1 MKNEVCMID
10 TVYSQVK
17 NFLEH
22 PDSIETFWDSN
33 ELVWIDWREYDEDII
48 RYFNEMMEDR
58 LEVEMVDNGKPYG
71 DDIVLIKG
79 TEKLRIPYE
88 EEMDRDTTIKY
99 LNDFIKPEY
108 EIRWFLESLG
118 DDTLGFVLLKS
129 DEWKKLEEEFEQA
142 TVGYYFATIDLE
154 SMMFDFMMSEVDEL
168 LELRSRNERVDF
180 SLLVEWVKLS
190 SKEKELKVQRENG
203 EIDMKSYFESKKQT
217 EGAKQE
223 FQKNHPE
230 IHF

>member
-1 MKNEVCMID
+1 MCMMS
-10 TVYSQVK
+10 TVYHQVK
-17 NFLEH
+17 NLFEN
-22 PDSIETFWDSN
+22 PNSIELFWDSN

-48 RYFNEMMEDR
+48 RYFNEMMEDKLK
-58 LEVEMVDNGKPYG
+58 LELIDNGKPYG
-71 DDIVLIKG
+71 DDIVLVKG
-79 TEKLRIPYE
+79 TEKLQISYE

-99 LNDFIKPEY
+99 LNEFIKPDY

-118 DDTLGFVLLKS
+118 NDTLGFILLKS
-129 DEWKKLEEEFEQA
+129 DEWKKLEEEFDNN
-142 TVGYYFATIDLE
+142 TLGYYFAPITLD
-154 SMMFDFMMSEVDEL
+154 SKMFDFMMSEVDEL
-168 LELRSRNERVDF
+168 LELRSRNQRVDF

-190 SKEKELKVQRENG
+190 SKEMELKFQRENG

-217 EGAKQE
+217 EGAKQK

>member
-1 MKNEVCMID
+1 MMS
-10 TVYSQVK
+10 TVYHQVK
-17 NFLEH
+17 NLFEN
-22 PDSIETFWDSN
+22 PNSIELFWDSN

-48 RYFNEMMEDR
+48 RYFNEMMEDK
-58 LEVEMVDNGKPYG
+58 LELELIDNGKPYG
-71 DDIVLIKG
+71 DDIVLVKG
-79 TEKLRIPYE
+79 TEKLQIPYE

-99 LNDFIKPEY
+99 LNEFIKPDY

-118 DDTLGFVLLKS
+118 NDTLGFILLKS
-129 DEWKKLEEEFEQA
+129 DEWKKLEEEFDNN
-142 TVGYYFATIDLE
+142 TLGYYFAPITLD
-154 SMMFDFMMSEVDEL
+154 SKMFDFMMSEVDEL

-190 SKEKELKVQRENG
+190 SKEMELKVQRENG

>member
-1 MKNEVCMID
+1 MMS
-10 TVYSQVK
+10 TVYHQVK
-17 NFLEH
+17 NLFEN
-22 PDSIETFWDSN
+22 PDSIELFWDSN

-48 RYFNEMMEDR
+48 RYFNEMMEDK
-58 LEVEMVDNGKPYG
+58 LELELIDNRKPYG
-71 DDIVLIKG
+71 DDIVLVKG
-79 TEKLRIPYE
+79 TEKLQIPYE

-99 LNDFIKPEY
+99 LNEFIKPDY

-118 DDTLGFVLLKS
+118 NDTLGFILLKS
-129 DEWKKLEEEFEQA
+129 DEWKKLEEEFDNN
-142 TVGYYFATIDLE
+142 TLGYYFAPITLD
-154 SMMFDFMMSEVDEL
+154 SKMFDFMMSEVDEL

-190 SKEKELKVQRENG
+190 SKEMELKVQRENG

-223 FQKNHPE
+223 FQKNHQE
-230 IHF
+230 MKF

>member
-1 MKNEVCMID
+1 MS
-10 TVYSQVK
+10 TVYHQVK
-17 NFLEH
+17 NLFEN
-22 PDSIETFWDSN
+22 PNSIELFWDSN

-48 RYFNEMMEDR
+48 RYFNEMMEDKLK
-58 LEVEMVDNGKPYG
+58 LELIDNGKPYG
-71 DDIVLIKG
+71 DDIVLVKG
-79 TEKLRIPYE
+79 TEKLQISYE

-99 LNDFIKPEY
+99 LNEFIKPDY

-118 DDTLGFVLLKS
+118 NDTLGFILLKS
-129 DEWKKLEEEFEQA
+129 DEWKKLEEEFDNN
-142 TVGYYFATIDLE
+142 TLGYYFAPITLD
-154 SMMFDFMMSEVDEL
+154 SKMFDFMMSEVDEL
-168 LELRSRNERVDF
+168 LELRSRNQRVDF

-190 SKEKELKVQRENG
+190 SKEMELKFQRENG

-217 EGAKQE
+217 EGAKQK

>member
-1 MKNEVCMID
+1 MMS
-10 TVYSQVK
+10 TVYHQVK
-17 NFLEH
+17 NLFEN
-22 PDSIETFWDSN
+22 PNSIELFWDSN

-48 RYFNEMMEDR
+48 RYFNEMMEDKLK
-58 LEVEMVDNGKPYG
+58 LELIDNGKPYG
-71 DDIVLIKG
+71 DDIVLVKG
-79 TEKLRIPYE
+79 TEKLQISYE

-99 LNDFIKPEY
+99 LNEFIKPDY

-118 DDTLGFVLLKS
+118 NDTLGFILLKS
-129 DEWKKLEEEFEQA
+129 DEWKKLEEEFDNN
-142 TVGYYFATIDLE
+142 TLGYYFAPITLD
-154 SMMFDFMMSEVDEL
+154 SKMFDFMMSEVDEL
-168 LELRSRNERVDF
+168 LELRSRNQRVDF

-190 SKEKELKVQRENG
+190 SKEMELKFQRENG

-217 EGAKQE
+217 EGAKQK

>member
-1 MKNEVCMID
+1 MCMMS
-10 TVYSQVK
+10 TVYHQVK
-17 NFLEH
+17 NLFEN
-22 PDSIETFWDSN
+22 PNSIELFWDSN

-48 RYFNEMMEDR
+48 RYFNEMMEDKLK
-58 LEVEMVDNGKPYG
+58 LELIDNGKPYG
-71 DDIVLIKG
+71 DDIVLVKG
-79 TEKLRIPYE
+79 TEKLQISYE

-99 LNDFIKPEY
+99 LNEFIKPDY

-118 DDTLGFVLLKS
+118 NDTLGFILLKS
-129 DEWKKLEEEFEQA
+129 DEWKKLEEEFDNN
-142 TVGYYFATIDLE
+142 TLGYYFAPITLD
-154 SMMFDFMMSEVDEL
+154 SKMFDFMMSEVDEL
-168 LELRSRNERVDF
+168 FELRSRNQRVDF

-190 SKEKELKVQRENG
+190 SKEMELKFQRENG

-217 EGAKQE
+217 EGAKQK

>member
-1 MKNEVCMID
+1 MMN
-10 TVYSQVK
+10 TVYNQVK

-33 ELVWIDWREYDEDII
+33 ELVWIDWREYDDDII
-48 RYFNEMMEDR
+48 RYFNEMMEDK
-58 LEVEMVDNGKPYG
+58 LELELIDNGKPYG

-190 SKEKELKVQRENG
+190 SKEMELKVQRENG

>member
-1 MKNEVCMID
+1 MMS
-10 TVYSQVK
+10 TVYHQVK
-17 NFLEH
+17 NLFEN
-22 PDSIETFWDSN
+22 PNSIELFWDSN

-48 RYFNEMMEDR
+48 RYFNEMMEDK
-58 LEVEMVDNGKPYG
+58 LELEMIDNEKPYG
-71 DDIVLIKG
+71 DDIILVKG
-79 TEKLRIPYE
+79 AEKLQILYE

-99 LNDFIKPEY
+99 LNEFIKPEY

-118 DDTLGFVLLKS
+118 NDTLGFILLKS
-129 DEWKKLEEEFEQA
+129 DEWKKLEEEFDNN
-142 TVGYYFATIDLE
+142 TLGYYFAPITLD
-154 SMMFDFMMSEVDEL
+154 SKMFDFMMSEVDEL
-168 LELRSRNERVDF
+168 FELRSRNQRVDF

-190 SKEKELKVQRENG
+190 SKEMELKFQRENG

-217 EGAKQE
+217 EGAKQK

>member
-1 MKNEVCMID
+1 MID

-48 RYFNEMMEDR
+48 RYFNEMMEDK
-58 LEVEMVDNGKPYG
+58 LELELIDNRKPYG
-71 DDIVLIKG
+71 DDIVLVKG
-79 TEKLRIPYE
+79 TEKLQIPYE

-99 LNDFIKPEY
+99 LNEFIKPDY

-118 DDTLGFVLLKS
+118 NDTLGFILLKS
-129 DEWKKLEEEFEQA
+129 DEWKKLEEEFDNN
-142 TVGYYFATIDLE
+142 TLGYYFAPITLD
-154 SMMFDFMMSEVDEL
+154 SKMFDFMMSEVDEL

-190 SKEKELKVQRENG
+190 SKEMELKVQRENG

>member
-1 MKNEVCMID
+1 MID

-48 RYFNEMMEDR
+48 RYFNEMMEDK
-58 LEVEMVDNGKPYG
+58 LELELIDNRKPYG
-71 DDIVLIKG
+71 DDIVLVKG
-79 TEKLRIPYE
+79 TEKLQIPYE

-99 LNDFIKPEY
+99 LNEFIKPDY

-118 DDTLGFVLLKS
+118 NDTLGFILLKS
-129 DEWKKLEEEFEQA
+129 DEWKKLEEEFDNN
-142 TVGYYFATIDLE
+142 TLGYYFAPITLD
-154 SMMFDFMMSEVDEL
+154 SKMFDFMMSEVDEL

-190 SKEKELKVQRENG
+190 SKEMELKVQRENG

-217 EGAKQE
+217 EGAKHQ

>member
-1 MKNEVCMID
+1 MS
-10 TVYSQVK
+10 TVYHQVK
-17 NFLEH
+17 NLFEN
-22 PDSIETFWDSN
+22 PNSIELFWDSN

-48 RYFNEMMEDR
+48 RYFNEMMEDKLK
-58 LEVEMVDNGKPYG
+58 LELIDNGKPYG
-71 DDIVLIKG
+71 DDIVLVKG
-79 TEKLRIPYE
+79 TEKLQISYE

-99 LNDFIKPEY
+99 LNEFIKPDY

-118 DDTLGFVLLKS
+118 NDTLGFILLKS
-129 DEWKKLEEEFEQA
+129 DEWKKLEEEFDNN
-142 TVGYYFATIDLE
+142 TLGYYFAPITLD
-154 SMMFDFMMSEVDEL
+154 SKMFDFMMSEVDEL
-168 LELRSRNERVDF
+168 FELRSRNQRVDF

-190 SKEKELKVQRENG
+190 SKEMELKFQRENG

-217 EGAKQE
+217 EGAKQK

>member
-1 MKNEVCMID
+1 MID

-33 ELVWIDWREYDEDII
+33 ELVWIDWREYDDDII
-48 RYFNEMMEDR
+48 RYFNEMMEDK
-58 LEVEMVDNGKPYG
+58 LELEMIDNEKPYG
-71 DDIVLIKG
+71 DDIILVKG
-79 TEKLRIPYE
+79 AEKLQILYE

-99 LNDFIKPEY
+99 LNEFIKPEY

-118 DDTLGFVLLKS
+118 NDTLGFVLLKS
-129 DEWKKLEEEFEQA
+129 NEWKKLEEEFDKD
-142 TVGYYFATIDLE
+142 TVGYYFTPITLDSE
-154 SMMFDFMMSEVDEL
+154 MFDFEMSEVVEL
-168 LELRSRNERVDF
+168 LELRSRNERIDF

-190 SKEKELKVQRENG
+190 SEEIELKAQRENG
-203 EIDMKSYFESKKQT
+203 ELDMKRYFESKKQT

-223 FQKNHPE
+223 FQKNHQE
-230 IHF
+230 MKF

>member
-1 MKNEVCMID
+1 MMN
-10 TVYSQVK
+10 TVYNQVK

-33 ELVWIDWREYDEDII
+33 ELVWIDWREYDDDII
-48 RYFNEMMEDR
+48 RYFNEMMEDK
-58 LEVEMVDNGKPYG
+58 LELELIDNGKPYG
-71 DDIVLIKG
+71 DDIVLVKG
-79 TEKLRIPYE
+79 TEKLQIPYE

-99 LNDFIKPEY
+99 LNEFIKPYY

-118 DDTLGFVLLKS
+118 NDTLGFVMLKS
-129 DEWKKLEEEFEQA
+129 DEWKKLEEEFDNN
-142 TVGYYFATIDLE
+142 TVGYYFAPITLDSKMFDLE
-154 SMMFDFMMSEVDEL
+154 MNEG
-168 LELRSRNERVDF
+168 LELFELRNCNERIDF

-190 SKEKELKVQRENG
+190 SKEMELKVQRENG

-223 FQKNHPE
+223 FQKNHQE
-230 IHF
+230 VKF

>member
-1 MKNEVCMID
+1 MNKVYNEI
-10 TVYSQVK
+10 K
-17 NFLEH
+17 EFLEN
-22 PDSIETFWDSN
+22 PVDNMENFFNSRAIT
-33 ELVWIDWREYDEDII
+33 WIDWREYDEDII
-48 RYFNEMMEDR
+48 RYFNEMMEDK
-58 LEVEMVDNGKPYG
+58 LELELIDNGKPYG

-190 SKEKELKVQRENG
+190 SKEMELKVQRENG

>member
-1 MKNEVCMID
+1 MID

-22 PDSIETFWDSN
+22 PDSIETFWDLN

>member
-1 MKNEVCMID
+1 MN
-10 TVYSQVK
+10 TVYNQVK
-17 NFLEH
+17 NLFEN
-22 PDSIETFWDSN
+22 PNSIELFWDSN

-48 RYFNEMMEDR
+48 RYFNEMMEDK
-58 LEVEMVDNGKPYG
+58 LELELIDNGKPYG
-71 DDIVLIKG
+71 DDIVLVKG
-79 TEKLRIPYE
+79 TEKLQIPYE

-99 LNDFIKPEY
+99 LNEFIKPDY

-118 DDTLGFVLLKS
+118 NDTLGFILLKS
-129 DEWKKLEEEFEQA
+129 DEWKKLEEEFDNN
-142 TVGYYFATIDLE
+142 TLGYYFAPITLD
-154 SMMFDFMMSEVDEL
+154 SKMFDFMMSEVDEL

-190 SKEKELKVQRENG
+190 SKEMELKVQRENG

-223 FQKNHPE
+223 FQKNHPV

>member
-1 MKNEVCMID
+1 MN
-10 TVYSQVK
+10 TVYNQVK
-17 NFLEH
+17 NLFEN
-22 PDSIETFWDSN
+22 PNSIELFWDSN

-48 RYFNEMMEDR
+48 RYFNEMMEDK
-58 LEVEMVDNGKPYG
+58 LELELIDNGKPYG
-71 DDIVLIKG
+71 DDIVLVKG
-79 TEKLRIPYE
+79 TEKLQIPYE

-99 LNDFIKPEY
+99 LNEFIKPDY

-118 DDTLGFVLLKS
+118 NDTLGFILLKS
-129 DEWKKLEEEFEQA
+129 DEWKKLEEEFDNN
-142 TVGYYFATIDLE
+142 TLGYYFAPITLDSKMFDLE
-154 SMMFDFMMSEVDEL
+154 MNEG
-168 LELRSRNERVDF
+168 LELFELRNRNERIDF

-190 SKEKELKVQRENG
+190 SKEMELKVQRENG

-223 FQKNHPE
+223 FQKNHPV

>member
-1 MKNEVCMID
+1 MID